1 VQCGFAA
8 DRQAI
13 LKKNGATLGSAI
25 LSDSVSPTISV
36 APSLWRDN
44 ATSVFT
50 FDQFSPS
57 GISYTIR
64 ILGGTMEKTKRDWHQ
79 IAAQL
84 RTETDSDK
92 RKMTAATARARRLA
106 RNADNGPISWRPT
119 SRGTRN
125 PSRGFLEDWPYAPA
139 KKGSA
144 HVTVKTSAQMDQR
157 VATVSNSDQ
166 NLLQLRL
173 GSDHEKA

>member
-1 VQCGFAA
+1 MG
-8 DRQAI
+8 
-13 LKKNGATLGSAI
+13 NAI

-44 ATSVFT
+44 AIRVFT
-50 FDQFSPS
+50 FGQFSPS

-92 RKMTAATARARRLA
+92 ILELALELEGATENDSSYSPRTQARAKWGQWPHLMEA
-106 RNADNGPISWRPT
+106 NLERN
-119 SRGTRN
+119 
-125 PSRGFLEDWPYAPA
+125 
-139 KKGSA
+139 
-144 HVTVKTSAQMDQR
+144 
-157 VATVSNSDQ
+157 
-166 NLLQLRL
+166 
-173 GSDHEKA
+173 